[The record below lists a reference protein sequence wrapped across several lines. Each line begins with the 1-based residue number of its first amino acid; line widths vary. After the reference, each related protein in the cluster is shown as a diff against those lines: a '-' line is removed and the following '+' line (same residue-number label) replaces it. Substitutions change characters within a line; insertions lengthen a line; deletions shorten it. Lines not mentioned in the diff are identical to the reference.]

1 MTRSTVARFTR
12 FTPFTRLALVLAF
25 LLSAAMPAPTAAAP
39 TDAARLDA
47 LVRKYFDGHY
57 AFEPSLA
64 TFMGVH
70 TYDRELENT
79 TRARV
84 DKEAA
89 SIRATLRELDAIPR
103 AKLDVSGQVD
113 YDLFRNTIQGHL
125 YRLTEL
131 RPWETDPGAY
141 GLGWALENLIARDF
155 APAPERLRS
164 VIARLR
170 LLPRQFV
177 NARANL
183 KNPPRLLAE
192 FAAEDLEGSLS
203 YLDND
208 VPRAFS
214 TVTDSALW
222 REYEAAKK
230 HAQDEMKK
238 QAAWIRTTL
247 VPKSTGSYVLGEER
261 YRKRLLYEEM
271 IDQPIDSLLAIGSR
285 ELARLQARYQDCAQR
300 IAPGAPMDS
309 VKAMMRRDHP
319 TRDGLLDEVRALL
332 GDLRAYCTSSS
343 FIRLPSEAPLSVRA
357 TPEYAASRSFASF
370 DGPGPLET
378 KARDSYYNITLP
390 GATWDAAR
398 VEEHL
403 QAYSRWT
410 LPSVSIHEVY
420 PGHYVHFLYG
430 PQTPTFARM
439 SMGSGSFGEG
449 WGLYTEEALFDHGYA
464 KGDAKKE
471 FGMLRWALVRSCRL
485 QVGLRVH
492 TRGMSMDEAK
502 QFFVENAGMEPA
514 NAEREAFRAAF
525 DPLYI
530 VYTVGALQIRK
541 LRDDVR
547 VKEGTSFDLASFHAR
562 ILSQGALPVKLL
574 RRLLL
579 NDDGPTL

>member
-1 MTRSTVARFTR
+1 MTRRSVV
-12 FTPFTRLALVLAF
+12 PFVLALALA
-25 LLSAAMPAPTAAAP
+25 LSPSATAHAASPE
-39 TDAARLDA
+39 AARLDA
-47 LVRKYFDGHY
+47 LIHRYMDAYY
-57 AFEPSLA
+57 AYQPSLG
-64 TFMGVH
+64 TFMGIH
-70 TYDRELENT
+70 THDRELENLS
-79 TRARV
+79 RARIE
-84 DKEAA
+84 KETAR
-89 SIRATLRELDAIPR
+89 IRAAIRELDAIHR
-103 AKLDVSGQVD
+103 DALDADGRVD
-113 YDLFRNTIQGHL
+113 YDLFHSTAQAHL
-125 YRLTEL
+125 FALTDL
-131 RPWETDPGAY
+131 RAWENDPGAY
-141 GLGWALENLIARDF
+141 GLGWCLENLIARDF

-192 FAAEDLEGSLS
+192 FAAEDLDGSLS
-203 YLDND
+203 YLDTD
-208 VPRAFS
+208 VPRAFQ

-222 REYEAAKK
+222 REYDAAKK

-238 QAAWIRTTL
+238 QAAWIRKTL

-271 IDQPIDSLLAIGSR
+271 IDQPVDTLLAIGSR
-285 ELARLQARYQDCAQR
+285 ELARLKERYRNCAER
-300 IAPGAPMDS
+300 IAPGAPVDT
-309 VKAMMRRDHP
+309 VIAMMRRDHP
-319 TRDGLLDEVRALL
+319 TREGLLDEVRALL
-332 GDLRAYCTSSS
+332 GELREYCASSH
-343 FIRLPSEAPLSVRA
+343 FIRYPSEAPLSVRP
-357 TPEYAASRSFASF
+357 TPEYAASRSTASF

-378 KARDSYYNITLP
+378 KARDSYYNVTLP
-390 GATWDAAR
+390 GADWDAAR
-398 VEEHL
+398 VETHL

-430 PQTPTFARM
+430 PEAPTFARK
-439 SMGSGSFGEG
+439 SMGCGSFAEG

-464 KGDAKKE
+464 KGDPKKE

-492 TRGMSMDEAK
+492 TKGMTMDEATK
-502 QFFVENAGMEPA
+502 FFVDNAGMEPA
-514 NAEREAFRAAF
+514 NAQREAFRAAF
-525 DPLYI
+525 DPTYI

-541 LRDDVR
+541 LRDDMR
-547 VKEGTSFDLASFHAR
+547 MKEGSSFDLAAFHAR
-562 ILSQGALPVKLL
+562 ILSQGSLPVKLL

>member
-1 MTRSTVARFTR
+1 MTRGWFAS
-12 FTPFTRLALVLAF
+12 LLLVLAF
-25 LLSAAMPAPTAAAP
+25 ALSSPAPAAEPASP
-39 TDAARLDA
+39 EAARLDA
-47 LVRKYFDGHY
+47 LVHRYMDRYY
-57 AFEPSLA
+57 AFNPSLA

-79 TRARV
+79 TRANV
-84 DKEAA
+84 EKQAA
-89 SIRATLRELDAIPR
+89 IIRATLRDLDAIPR
-103 AKLDVSGQVD
+103 AKLDTGGQVD
-113 YDLFRNTIQGHL
+113 YDLFRNTLQGHL
-125 YRLTEL
+125 FGLTEL
-131 RPWETDPGAY
+131 RQWETDPGAY

-155 APAPERLRS
+155 APAPERFRS

-170 LLPRQFV
+170 LLPRQFA

-192 FAAEDLEGSLS
+192 FAAEDLDGSLS

-222 REYEAAKK
+222 REYTAVKK
-230 HAQDEMKK
+230 QAQTEMKK
-238 QAAWIRTTL
+238 QAEWIRKTL
-247 VPKSTGSYVLGEER
+247 VPRSNGSYVLGEER
-261 YRKRLLYEEM
+261 YRKRLQYEDM
-271 IDQPIDSLLAIGSR
+271 IDQPVDTLLAIGAR
-285 ELARLQARYQDCAQR
+285 ELARLNARYKDCAAR
-300 IAPGAPMDS
+300 IAPGAPFDS
-309 VKAMMRRDHP
+309 VVAMMRRDHP
-319 TRDGLLDEVRALL
+319 TREGLLDEVRALL
-332 GDLRAYCTSSS
+332 GELRGYCLSSG
-343 FIRLPSEAPLSVRA
+343 FVRFPSEAPLTVRA
-357 TPEYAASRSFASF
+357 TPDYAASRSFASF

-378 KARDSYYNITLP
+378 KARDSYYNVTLP
-390 GATWDAAR
+390 GAGWDAAR

-403 QAYSRWT
+403 QGYSRWT

-420 PGHYVHFLYG
+420 PGHYVHSLYW
-430 PQTPTFARM
+430 PEAPTFARM
-439 SMGSGSFGEG
+439 SMGCSSFGEG
-449 WGLYTEEALFDHGYA
+449 WGLYREEALFDHGYA
-464 KGDAKKE
+464 KGDPKKE

-492 TRGMSMDEAK
+492 TRGMTMEEATK
-502 QFFVENAGMEPA
+502 FFVENAGMEPA
-514 NAEREAFRAAF
+514 NAQREAFRAAF

-530 VYTVGALQIRK
+530 VYTIGALQIRK

-547 VKEGTSFDLASFHAR
+547 AKEGASFDLASFHAR